1 MPRIKWKLP
10 KNSKHKLPP
19 TTSCT
24 EKGSNAFPH
33 SPGNNGNDWRKNQN
47 LPTVLFYV
55 ADINHGSNTLLSDKK
70 TLTNPHDPNL
80 EGKKAKGT
88 RDIPLVDGSSS
99 YVFAVEVLFAV

>member
-1 MPRIKWKLP
+1 M
-10 KNSKHKLPP
+10 
-19 TTSCT
+19 
-24 EKGSNAFPH
+24 
-33 SPGNNGNDWRKNQN
+33 
-47 LPTVLFYV
+47 LFYV
-55 ADINHGSNTLLSDKK
+55 ADNINHGPNTLLSEKK